1 MMYYCSCNTSM
12 ISYIMIYL
20 QYLPELWSAD
30 APAHPG
36 AATLALPPALHHPD
50 HSLHGDSVKTP
61 LIIVNT
67 TTGRNMPGFR
77 LYPLY
82 TLQTNHCTTPTRS
95 RTFCLLLGLVEGY

>member
-1 MMYYCSCNTSM
+1 
-12 ISYIMIYL
+12 MIYL

-61 LIIVNT
+61 LIVVNRYIEICLGSDCIHST
-67 TTGRNMPGFR
+67 
-77 LYPLY
+77 LYKLITAPHQHGVGLSV
-82 TLQTNHCTTPTRS
+82 C
-95 RTFCLLLGLVEGY
+95 CLAC